1 MVDLNDDSI
10 NLRALRKIDNQIGE
24 ILFSAGQVAIY
35 YYNIDEV
42 SGAETNGGEG
52 PDGDGKW
59 QRKEIEGAL
68 FFVRRT
74 SQPEYAFVVI
84 NKLNTI
90 NLVQKITKDLE
101 TSVQLPYLMYKN
113 TESEIYCV
121 WFYDKDQCVILNQKI
136 IEVIEK
142 MKKEPLPHL
151 MNNFN
156 GINSGQIH
164 PAQADILKKIL
175 SMDNKNSV
183 NVLGLEMETQKLQIS
198 KPVVSINPSTAEL
211 VKPVAQRRSVNLKDL
226 FESTITAK
234 VPAAAAAAAATR
246 SAVEKP
252 SPMMKTSMM
261 NHEPIVKGNLPTE
274 NITSCP
280 DTNSNSVHKGK
291 DSEHPLYLTM
301 EQLKKSLVYLLQ
313 NDADFLHSIHTTYVE
328 VIKK

>member
-35 YYNIDEV
+35 YYNIDEN

-52 PDGDGKW
+52 LDGDGKW

-156 GINSGQIH
+156 GINSGQIQH
-164 PAQADILKKIL
+164 PAQADILKKML
-175 SMDNKNSV
+175 CMDNNKNSV
-183 NVLGLEMETQKLQIS
+183 NALELETQKLQIS
-198 KPVVSINPSTAEL
+198 QPVVSIIPSAAEL

-226 FESTITAK
+226 FESTITSK
-234 VPAAAAAAAATR
+234 VPAAVAAAAASRTV
-246 SAVEKP
+246 VEKP
-252 SPMMKTSMM
+252 SPLTKTPMM
-261 NHEPIVKGNLPTE
+261 NHEPIVKANLPTDNLIPIPE
-274 NITSCP
+274 
-280 DTNSNSVHKGK
+280 TNSNSVHKGK
-291 DSEHPLYLTM
+291 DSELPLYLTM

-328 VIKK
+328 AIKK